1 MSHNI
6 KATGKV
12 ESALGNLLKV
22 RFEGDII
29 QGEVGFVQLE
39 HESLKCEVIEIDG
52 KIAKVQVFEDTRGV
66 KYGQP
71 VQFTKQQVEIE
82 LGPGL
87 LAQIFDGLQTPLEEL
102 ADISGLFLPRG
113 VQIDALD
120 RVKRW
125 DFKHDAKI
133 GDTLTRGDTIGHV
146 QESHFTHRIMLPFA
160 MYGKYK
166 LAWLIAAGSYTVDT
180 VVAKVTDEKGKEIEL
195 TMVQRWPIKF
205 PLIQGK
211 RLPATKPLITGIRII
226 DTMIPLVQ
234 GGAAA
239 TPGPFG
245 AGKTVTQQLIS
256 KYSNV
261 DIVVIAACGERAGEV
276 VETLKTFPTLTDVH
290 SSEPLMNRTCIICNT
305 SSMPVAARE
314 ASVYVGVTIAEYYR
328 QMGLNVLLLADST
341 SRWAQA
347 MREMSGRL
355 EEIPGEEAFPAY
367 LASRIAAFYERAGAL
382 ELKDGKEGTVTII
395 GAVSPAGGNFQEP
408 VTQATMNVVGAFIC
422 LSREFSDR
430 RIYPA
435 ISSSESWTKY
445 LEALAD
451 MLKTDVPEWKKWV
464 GRSLLLI
471 KDGDEIGR
479 RMEVVGQEGISVDD
493 MVTYLMSELFS
504 FCYLQQNAFDKED
517 AYCSLDQQKVQFQLM
532 NQIFDKEYAFDS
544 HDAARSYFLQ
554 LQTKVKNLNFLSF
567 ESTAYAKLLATL
579 KEELEK
585 RHEVGAV

>member
-12 ESALGNLLKV
+12 VSALGNLLKV
-22 RFEGDII
+22 AFDGDIL

-39 HESLKCEVIEIDG
+39 NESLKCEVIEVDG

-66 KYGQP
+66 KFGTP
-71 VQFTKQQVEIE
+71 VHFTKQQLEIE

-113 VQIDALD
+113 IQIEALD

-125 DFKHDAKI
+125 DFKPVAKI
-133 GDTLTRGDTIGHV
+133 GDLLTRGDTIGV
-146 QESHFTHRIMLPFA
+146 VPESHFSHHIMLPFS

-166 LAWLIAAGSYTVDT
+166 LTWLKNPGSYPVDT
-180 VVAKVTDEKGKEIEL
+180 VIAKVSDEKGKEIEL
-195 TMVQRWPIKF
+195 TMVQKWPVKF
-205 PLIQGK
+205 PLMQGRRK
-211 RLPATKPLITGIRII
+211 KAAKPLVTGIRII
-226 DTMIPLVQ
+226 DTMIPLLK
-234 GGAAA
+234 GGAGA

-276 VETLKTFPTLTDVH
+276 VETLKTFPTLMDVH
-290 SSEPLMNRTCIICNT
+290 SNEPLMNRTCIICNT

-314 ASVYVGVTIAEYYR
+314 ASVYVGVTISEYYR
-328 QMGLNVLLLADST
+328 QMGLDVLLLADST

-355 EEIPGEEAFPAY
+355 EEIPGDEAFPAY
-367 LASRIAAFYERAGAL
+367 LASRIAAFYERAGAID
-382 ELKDGKEGTVTII
+382 LKEGKEGSVTII
-395 GAVSPAGGNFQEP
+395 GAVSPAGGNFSEP

-422 LSREFSDR
+422 LSREFSDK

-435 ISSSESWTKY
+435 IDPLFSWSKY
-445 LEALAD
+445 LETFSHV
-451 MLKTDVPEWKKWV
+451 LKSDVSEWESWV
-464 GRSLLLI
+464 ERARKFL

-479 RMEVVGQEGISVDD
+479 RMEVVGQEGISLSD
-493 MVTYLMSELFS
+493 MIVYLKSELFS

-517 AYCSLDQQKVQFQLM
+517 AYCSLEQQKVQFRLM
-532 NQIFDKEYAFDS
+532 NTIFDKEFTFES
-544 HDAARSYFLQ
+544 HDDARSYFLQ
-554 LQTKVKNLNFLSF
+554 MQTKVKNLNFLNF
-567 ESTAYAKLLATL
+567 ESHAYQKFLVSLR
-579 KEELEK
+579 EEIEK
-585 RHEVGAV
+585 RHAASGV

>member
-12 ESALGNLLKV
+12 VYALGNLLKV
-22 RFEGDII
+22 AFDGDIL
-29 QGEVGFVQLE
+29 QGDIGFIQLE
-39 HESLKCEVIEIDG
+39 NESLKCEVIEIEG
-52 KIAKVQVFEDTRGV
+52 KTAKVQVFEDIRGV
-66 KYGQP
+66 RFGTP
-71 VQFTKQQVEIE
+71 VLFTREQLEIE

-113 VQIDALD
+113 VQIEALD

-125 DFKHDAKI
+125 DFKPDAKI
-133 GDTLTRGDTIGHV
+133 GDVLKRGDTIGHV
-146 QESHFTHRIMLPFA
+146 PESHFTHNIMLPFA

-166 LAWLIAAGSYTVDT
+166 LTWIKNAGSYPVDT
-180 VVAKVTDEKGKEIEL
+180 VIAKVTDEKGKEFDL
-195 TMVQRWPIKF
+195 TMVQRWPVKF
-205 PLIQGK
+205 PLMQGERK
-211 RLPATKPLITGIRII
+211 KATKGLVTGIRII
-226 DTMIPLVQ
+226 DTMIPLLK
-234 GGAAA
+234 GGSAG

-276 VETLKTFPTLTDVH
+276 VETLKTFPTLVDVH
-290 SSEPLMNRTCIICNT
+290 SNEPLMNRTCIICNT

-328 QMGLNVLLLADST
+328 QMGLDVLLLADST

-355 EEIPGEEAFPAY
+355 EEIPGDEAFPAY
-367 LASRIAAFYERAGAL
+367 LASRIAAFYERAGSL
-382 ELKDGKEGTVTII
+382 ELKDGKEGSVTII
-395 GAVSPAGGNFQEP
+395 GAVSPAGGNFSEP

-422 LSREFSDR
+422 LSREFSDK

-435 ISSSESWTKY
+435 IDPLFSWSKY
-445 LEALAD
+445 LDTFSE
-451 MLKTDVPEWKKWV
+451 MVKSDVPHWEKWV
-464 GRSLLLI
+464 TKALKYL
-471 KDGDEIGR
+471 KEGDEIAR
-479 RMEVVGQEGISVDD
+479 RMEVVGQEGISMDD
-493 MVTYLMSELFS
+493 MIICLKADLFS

-517 AYCSLDQQKVQFQLM
+517 AYCSLNQQIVQFQLM
-532 NQIFDKEYAFDS
+532 NLIFDKEFTFDS
-544 HDAARSYFLQ
+544 H
-554 LQTKVKNLNFLSF
+554 
-567 ESTAYAKLLATL
+567 AYQKLLETL

-585 RHEVGAV
+585 RHLVGAP

>member
-113 VQIDALD
+113 VQIEALD

-125 DFKHDAKI
+125 DFKQDAKI

-166 LAWLIAAGSYTVDT
+166 LSYIIAQGSYTVDT
-180 VVAKVTDEKGKEIEL
+180 VVAKVTDEKGKEFEL

-211 RLPATKPLITGIRII
+211 RTPAKRPLITGIRII
-226 DTMIPLVQ
+226 DTLVPLVQ

-367 LASRIAAFYERAGAL
+367 LASRIAAFYERSGAL
-382 ELKDGKEGTVTII
+382 ELKDGKIGTVTII

-422 LSREFSDR
+422 LSREFSDK

-435 ISSSESWTKY
+435 IAPLESWTKY

-451 MLKTDVPEWKKWV
+451 MLKTEVPLWKKWV
-464 GRSLLLI
+464 QRSLQII
-471 KDGDEIGR
+471 KEGDEIGR
-479 RMEVVGQEGISVDD
+479 RMEVVGQEGISVQD
-493 MVTYLMSELFS
+493 MVIYLMSELFS

-544 HDAARSYFLQ
+544 HDIARSYFLQ

-567 ESTAYAKLLATL
+567 ESTAYAKLLAAL